1 VDDLRGFE
9 AELMSV
15 VLDAG
20 LEAPRRIVELCL
32 ERLPLTGA
40 GITVMSDADHQQP
53 VWASDEVAARI
64 DELQFRLAEG
74 PCVEAFTMRRS
85 VIVADIT
92 DSQDGR
98 WPMFAAAARET
109 PARAMIVL
117 PLHAG
122 SVHLGILDFYRDRP
136 GVLERGELAAAQ
148 RAADAAF
155 WSLLGLRRRHG
166 LDDHGAA
173 TDDNQADP
181 HGWLAGA
188 PLEHAEVYQATGMI
202 ISQLDVSADTAL
214 ARLRAHAFVH
224 DRPIGEVAHEVVA
237 RRLRF
242 SGEEDR

>member
-1 VDDLRGFE
+1 VDDPQSFE
-9 AELMSV
+9 AALISL
-15 VLDAG
+15 VLDG
-20 LEAPRRIVELCL
+20 GSEAPRRIVELCL

-40 GITVMSDADHQQP
+40 GVTVMADADHQQP
-53 VWASDEVAARI
+53 VWASDAVAARI

-74 PCVEAFTMRRS
+74 PCVEAFTTRRS
-85 VIVADIT
+85 VIIADIT
-92 DSQDGR
+92 EGGNER
-98 WPMFAAAARET
+98 WPIFAAAARET

-117 PLHAG
+117 PLQAG
-122 SVHLGILDFYRDRP
+122 EVRVGILDFYRDRP
-136 GVLERGELAAAQ
+136 GVLEPAELAAAQ

-155 WSLLGLRRRHG
+155 WSLLGLRRGHT
-166 LDDHGAA
+166 LDQRGAP
-173 TDDNQADP
+173 TREDPADP

-188 PLEHAEVYQATGMI
+188 PLEHAEVYQATGML

-242 SGEEDR
+242 SREEDR